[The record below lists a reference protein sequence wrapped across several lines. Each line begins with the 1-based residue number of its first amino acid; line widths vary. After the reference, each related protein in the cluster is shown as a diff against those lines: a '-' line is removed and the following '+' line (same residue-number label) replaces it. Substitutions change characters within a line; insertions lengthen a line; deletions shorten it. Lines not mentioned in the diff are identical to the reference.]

1 MKRIGIIKL
10 VGKLY
15 SDLRICSTWHRWKD
29 EKKWYKMIEFY
40 VTLGILLVIL
50 FVLASSSVFIV
61 KQWENGV
68 ILRFGKIVNVQETGL
83 HFRVP
88 FIDSVMKVDMR
99 TQTVDMKGQSAITK
113 DNISVGLDAVVFMTL
128 EDPEKVIT
136 RIRNY
141 SNAVSKYAQT
151 AIRNIV
157 GQYDLDDLLE
167 SREEIALKLKDEI
180 DRLSKEWGIDI
191 ARAGLQDISLPE
203 DMKRAF
209 AVQAEA
215 ERESRA
221 ILIKADAELK
231 ASSKL
236 AAAAKNMADPNAM
249 QLRILATVN
258 DVSKDQSN
266 TIILALP
273 LETLKAAGIQG
284 VASIASIRSKFEQ
297 SP

>member
-1 MKRIGIIKL
+1 MINPITSTLAIGVIA
-10 VGKLY
+10 
-15 SDLRICSTWHRWKD
+15 
-29 EKKWYKMIEFY
+29 MI
-40 VTLGILLVIL
+40 LARSI
-50 FVLASSSVFIV
+50 FVV
-61 KQWENGV
+61 KQWEKAAV
-68 ILRFGKIVNVQETGL
+68 LRLGKIIGIVEPGL

-88 FIDSVMKVDMR
+88 IIDTVTKVDMR
-99 TQTVDMKGQSAITK
+99 TQTVDLKGQSAITK
-113 DNISVGLDAVVFMTL
+113 DNISLGVDAVVFMTI
-128 EDPEKVIT
+128 EDPEKIIT
-136 RIRNY
+136 QIVDYRD
-141 SNAVSKYAQT
+141 AVSKYAQT
-151 AIRNIV
+151 AIRNII

-167 SREEIALKLKDEI
+167 SREEIAIQLKEEI
-180 DRLSKEWGIDI
+180 DILAKDWGIDI

-221 ILIKADAELK
+221 ILIKADAELQ

-236 AAAAKNMADPNAM
+236 AAAAKNMQDPNAM
-249 QLRILATVN
+249 QLRILSTIN

-284 VASIASIRSKFEQ
+284 VASLSALGAKKNTS
-297 SP
+297 

>member
-1 MKRIGIIKL
+1 MINPIT
-10 VGKLY
+10 
-15 SDLRICSTWHRWKD
+15 STIAIVVIS
-29 EKKWYKMIEFY
+29 MI
-40 VTLGILLVIL
+40 LSGSI
-50 FVLASSSVFIV
+50 FVV
-61 KQWENGV
+61 KQWEKAAV
-68 ILRFGKIVNVQETGL
+68 LRLGKIIGTVEPGL

-88 FIDSVMKVDMR
+88 IIDTVAKVDMR
-99 TQTVDMKGQSAITK
+99 TQTVDLKGQSAITK
-113 DNISVGLDAVVFMTL
+113 DNISLGVDAVVFMTI
-128 EDPEKVIT
+128 EDPEKIIT
-136 RIRNY
+136 QIVNY
-141 SNAVSKYAQT
+141 RDAVSKYAQT
-151 AIRNIV
+151 AIRNII

-167 SREEIALKLKDEI
+167 SREEIAIKLKEEI
-180 DRLSKEWGIDI
+180 DKLAKDWGIDI

-221 ILIKADAELK
+221 ILIKADAELQ

-236 AAAAKNMADPNAM
+236 AAAAKNMQDPNAM
-249 QLRILATVN
+249 QLRILSTVN

-284 VASIASIRSKFEQ
+284 VAGLSALGAKKNTN
-297 SP
+297 